1 MSKNK
6 MVSSNLISSYGW
18 VLLKSKEDG
27 QNMFVGQIHSSEL
40 KLIWEKSRTNHKL
53 IFSTSSSSFHE
64 FLTKKLNEL
73 LPIGLLAQLE
83 ERCDGIAVVKGSTP
97 LQAWF
102 STQTFKEGTFINIE
116 ENTKKVGMDKI

>member
-18 VLLKSKEDG
+18 VLLKKTDRTCLSVKT
-27 QNMFVGQIHSSEL
+27 HSSEL

-53 IFSTSSSSFHE
+53 IFITSSSSFHE
-64 FLTKKLNEL
+64 FVTKKLNEL
-73 LPIGLLAQLE
+73 LPIGLLSQLE
-83 ERCDGIAVVKGSTP
+83 ERCNGIAVVKGPTP

-102 STQTFKEGTFINIE
+102 STQTFKEGTFINNE